1 MKSTLK
7 RESKR
12 PRNRWEGSA
21 RRRAVSAVELS
32 MACLHLG
39 CRGACSGESSRLRS
53 EKRRQQESCGAACAL
68 STRTHQRGSPR
79 AHKSGG
85 VGGPAEP
92 RHFWELIARRLG
104 CGRGPSV
111 DRGVLRALFA
121 GEARSATGSVCSP
134 VGRDPTLASS
144 RCRATRLETRTKE
157 CRRRASLWVKE
168 TRRGRSES
176 ETREPALAVGAPWT
190 EPCGH
195 AVAGF
200 ESERTCCDPKDGE
213 LCPRRVKPGETLVE
227 ARSGSD
233 VQIDRRTWV

>member
-1 MKSTLK
+1 MK

-21 RRRAVSAVELS
+21 RRRAVSAAGLS
-32 MACLHLG
+32 VACLHLG
-39 CRGACSGESSRLRS
+39 CRGSRSGVSFRLRS
-53 EKRRQQESCGAACAL
+53 GKRRRRGSRGAARAL
-68 STRTHQRGSPR
+68 SARTRQRGSPR
-79 AHKSGG
+79 AHKSRG
-85 VGGPAEP
+85 VGDSAVAPAPSRAYSP
-92 RHFWELIARRLG
+92 RPRLRSRPERRS
-104 CGRGPSV
+104 RRVASV
-111 DRGVLRALFA
+111 NSPERPGGSGWALVLPFA
-121 GEARSATGSVCSP
+121 PA
-134 VGRDPTLASS
+134 PTLASS

-157 CRRRASLWVKE
+157 CRRRASLRVKE
-168 TRRGRSES
+168 TRPGRSES
-176 ETREPALAVGAPWT
+176 ESREPAPAVGAPRT

-200 ESERTCCDPKDGE
+200 ESERACCDPKDGE

>member
-1 MKSTLK
+1 MVPPDFSEDRLGPKSE
-7 RESKR
+7 RVGD
-12 PRNRWEGSA
+12 PA
-21 RRRAVSAVELS
+21 
-32 MACLHLG
+32 
-39 CRGACSGESSRLRS
+39 RLRPC
-53 EKRRQQESCGAACAL
+53 R
-68 STRTHQRGSPR
+68 
-79 AHKSGG
+79 
-85 VGGPAEP
+85 
-92 RHFWELIARRLG
+92 ELIACRCG

-121 GEARSATGSVCSP
+121 GEVRSARGSVCCP
-134 VGRDPTLASS
+134 VGLAPTLASS

-168 TRRGRSES
+168 TRLGRNES